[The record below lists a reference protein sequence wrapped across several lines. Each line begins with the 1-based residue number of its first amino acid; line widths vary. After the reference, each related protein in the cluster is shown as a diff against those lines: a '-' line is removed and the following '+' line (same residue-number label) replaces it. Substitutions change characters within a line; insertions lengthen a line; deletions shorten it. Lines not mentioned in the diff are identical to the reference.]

1 MTVDSRT
8 RPADGRAAPPPRF
21 ARLRGLAAVLALLAA
36 IAGVPAALLFLG
48 SRLPL
53 DPSVLSFDALLRPD
67 DGRLLI
73 LVLYAVG
80 WGAWAVFAAS
90 VSLEI
95 VAVVRGIPA
104 PTLPGFGSV
113 QRTAAGL
120 VATAALLGVASPM
133 PHRGA
138 RRGGRAPSGLGRL
151 VG

>member
-1 MTVDSRT
+1 MTVDSRP
-8 RPADGRAAPPPRF
+8 RPTEGRAAPPPRF

-95 VAVVRGIPA
+95 VAVDPGDSRPDPA
-104 PTLPGFGSV
+104 GLRFGSADG
-113 QRTAAGL
+113 RRARGHGGPAWSGL
-120 VATAALLGVASPM
+120 ADAS
-133 PHRGA
+133 RGA
-138 RRGGRAPSGLGRL
+138 RRGDRAPSGLGRL
-151 VG
+151 IG